1 MGLKDYTWRISET
14 ALHGEFGLDCPCIF
28 NYSRLYR
35 RLKVRVC
42 LVHGGI
48 IPTLESPLD
57 YKYVSR
63 VLGINNTT
71 STQTNQSRRI
81 ANSFVS
87 RVSIR

>member
-1 MGLKDYTWRISET
+1 MVDCILDQKLELVSYT
-14 ALHGEFGLDCPCIF
+14 
-28 NYSRLYR
+28 
-35 RLKVRVC
+35 V
-42 LVHGGI
+42 GI

-63 VLGINNTT
+63 VYGINNNTT
-71 STQTNQSRRI
+71 FTPKTNQSRRI